1 MITNGSS
8 YSVGSADGLLDDDD
22 ELLLLEDEDDDEL
35 DDELDVR

>member
-8 YSVGSADGLLDDDD
+8 YSVGSADGLLDDD